1 MRKLLAFLD
10 RLQARPEMPDGL
22 TVSDW
27 NHLPVTY
34 VPWITEIVGMPNLC
48 DIIKQREVWHQV
60 FQQLIV
66 KMDLFEYMQ
75 MILIMMICAGC
86 VWLYDKLNIL
96 KAKIE

>member
-1 MRKLLAFLD
+1 MMRKLLAFLD

-48 DIIKQREVWHQV
+48 DIIK
-60 FQQLIV
+60 
-66 KMDLFEYMQ
+66 
-75 MILIMMICAGC
+75 
-86 VWLYDKLNIL
+86 
-96 KAKIE
+96 